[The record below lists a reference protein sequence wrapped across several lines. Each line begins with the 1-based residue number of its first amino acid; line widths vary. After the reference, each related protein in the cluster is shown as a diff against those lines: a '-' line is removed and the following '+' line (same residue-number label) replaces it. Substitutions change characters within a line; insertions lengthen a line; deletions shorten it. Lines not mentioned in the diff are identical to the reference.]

1 MTDEQTIRRIMHI
14 KRKDEYKVNALKLRQ
29 ELNDLDKQKDLN
41 KFFRIIQT
49 VLIAMMMIVF
59 VGMITVNNNAEVSV
73 GERMLQLFYERG
85 YIERNER

>member
-1 MTDEQTIRRIMHI
+1 MTDEQTIRRVMHQ

-29 ELNDLDKQKDLN
+29 ELNNLDKQKDLN
-41 KFFRIIQT
+41 KFFRIVQT

-73 GERMLQLFYERG
+73 GERTLQIMKERG
-85 YIERNER
+85 WIE

>member
-1 MTDEQTIRRIMHI
+1 MTDEQTIRRVMHQ

-41 KFFRIIQT
+41 KFFRIVQT

-59 VGMITVNNNAEVSV
+59 VGIITTNENAEVSV

-85 YIERNER
+85 YLEK

>member
-29 ELNDLDKQKDLN
+29 ELNNLDKQKDLN

-73 GERMLQLFYERG
+73 GERTLQIMKERG
-85 YIERNER
+85 WIE

>member
-14 KRKDEYKVNALKLRQ
+14 KRKDEYKVNELKLRQ
-29 ELNDLDKQKDLN
+29 ELNNLDKQKDLN

-73 GERMLQLFYERG
+73 GERTLQIMKERG
-85 YIERNER
+85 WIE

>member
-1 MTDEQTIRRIMHI
+1 MMDEQTLRRVLHQ

-29 ELNDLDKQKDLN
+29 ELNDLERKKDLN
-41 KFFRIIQT
+41 KFFRIVQT

-59 VGMITVNNNAEVSV
+59 VGIITTNENAEVSV
-73 GERMLQLFYERG
+73 GEKMLQLFYERG

>member
-1 MTDEQTIRRIMHI
+1 MHI

>member
-1 MTDEQTIRRIMHI
+1 MTDEQTIRRVMHQ
-14 KRKDEYKVNALKLRQ
+14 KRKDEYKVDALKLRK

-59 VGMITVNNNAEVSV
+59 VGIITTNENAEVSV
-73 GERMLQLFYERG
+73 GERTLQIMKERG
-85 YIERNER
+85 WIE

>member
-1 MTDEQTIRRIMHI
+1 MHQ

-49 VLIAMMMIVF
+49 VLIAMMMLVF